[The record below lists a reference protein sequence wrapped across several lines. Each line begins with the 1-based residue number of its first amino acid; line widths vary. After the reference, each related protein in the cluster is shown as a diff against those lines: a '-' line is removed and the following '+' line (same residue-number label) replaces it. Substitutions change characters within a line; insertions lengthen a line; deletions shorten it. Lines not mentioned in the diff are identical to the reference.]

1 MIERDV
7 TLRPAEGDLSYVE
20 DLLAESDLPTRDV
33 RSKPDCFYVGYVDG
47 DPIGVGGL
55 EPFGS
60 AGLLRSLAVERSAR
74 GNGFGA
80 GIRAALE
87 REARTAGVETLYLLT
102 TTAADFFAAH
112 GYAEVDRSEAPSPVR
127 QTTEFA
133 DLCPA
138 TAVCMRKRL

>member
-1 MIERDV
+1 MTDAGV
-7 TLRPAEGDLSYVE
+7 TLRPAAGDLSYVE
-20 DLLAESDLPTRDV
+20 NLLAENDLPARDV
-33 RSKPDCFYVGYVDG
+33 RSKPDCFYIGSVDG
-47 DPIGVGGL
+47 DSVGVGGL
-55 EPFGS
+55 EPFES
-60 AGLLRSLAVERSAR
+60 TGLLRSLVVERSAR

-87 REARTAGVETLYLLT
+87 REARTAGIEALYLLT
-102 TTAADFFAAH
+102 TTAAGFFAAH
-112 GYAEVDRSEAPSPVR
+112 GYAEIDRSEAPLPVR